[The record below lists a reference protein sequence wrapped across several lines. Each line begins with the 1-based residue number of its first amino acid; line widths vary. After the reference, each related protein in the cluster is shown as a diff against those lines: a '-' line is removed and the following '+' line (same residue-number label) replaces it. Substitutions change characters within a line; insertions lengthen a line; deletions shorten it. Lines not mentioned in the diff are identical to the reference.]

1 MEVNIKRIFKVLRK
15 ERNANYNKIITFKVL
30 LISFNLNIIFLQ
42 IIMQFNIEDSRKEKK
57 FQEKLLVVYKVMG
70 IVKN

>member
-1 MEVNIKRIFKVLRK
+1 MEVNIERIFKVLLK
-15 ERNANYNKIITFKVL
+15 ERNVNYNKIITFKVL

>member
-1 MEVNIKRIFKVLRK
+1 MEVNIERIFKVLRK

-30 LISFNLNIIFLQ
+30 LISFKLNIIFLQ
-42 IIMQFNIEDSRKEKK
+42 IIIEHNIGDSRKEKK
-57 FQEKLLVVYKVMG
+57 FQEKLLVVCKVMG